1 MRNMM
6 YPFALLQSP
15 LWRPALCAILLAF
28 LTACGGEDAPSDVTE
43 APDVEEPTVVAETV
57 TPEPAVEP
65 VAPDPDVAPVAP
77 TDGEPVAYQVECD
90 AGGRNCKVDTDTFI
104 GWRMYNT
111 NCLAC
116 HGPDAKGS
124 SMAPNLMDRLNTRVD
139 YDRFVEVMSNG
150 YTGQMGAMPSFGKN
164 PSVMDRL
171 PSIYQYLKARADGA
185 LGEGRPERM

>member
-6 YPFALLQSP
+6 YPFALIQSR
-15 LWRPALCAILLAF
+15 LWRPALCAMLLVLVA
-28 LTACGGEDAPSDVTE
+28 ACGR
-43 APDVEEPTVVAETV
+43 EEPPADVSETPVAEEPVVVAEEV

-65 VAPDPDVAPVAP
+65 VASDPDVAPIAP
-77 TDGEPVAYQVECD
+77 TDGEPVAYQIECD
-90 AGGRNCKVDTDTFI
+90 ADGRHCKVDADTFI

-124 SMAPNLMDRLNTRVD
+124 SMAPNLMTRLNTTVD
-139 YDRFVEVMSNG
+139 YDRYVFVMTEG
-150 YTGQMGAMPSFGKN
+150 YTGRMGAMPSFSRN
-164 PSVMDRL
+164 QAVMDRL
-171 PSIYQYLKARADGA
+171 PAIYQYLKARADGA